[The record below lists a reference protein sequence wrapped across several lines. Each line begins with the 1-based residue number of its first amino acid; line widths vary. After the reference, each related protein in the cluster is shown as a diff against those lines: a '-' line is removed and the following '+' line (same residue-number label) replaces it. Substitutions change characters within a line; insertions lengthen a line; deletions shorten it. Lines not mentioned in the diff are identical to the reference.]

1 MCHHDCVGDE
11 LGRVEVNDAVGKP
24 SRRGGDRTDGVG
36 DCDTLEQRIGE
47 HGRRLPHEDAVGRRC
62 KDPRCPGLA
71 AASRRALQRGP
82 SADQIIEDDHRAVAY
97 LADEELAGDDPAAAP
112 LLAERRRLFT
122 QVRREGSAELLDPLG
137 AADVRRSDANFSLPK
152 QASQVLHKEWQGLE
166 IGPRTGE
173 RVFEGRQIVDVEGNR
188 RAPPQAAIRGAT
200 YELVLVTGSRSC
212 VRRSLQAWQR
222 YEPPP

>member
-1 MCHHDCVGDE
+1 M
-11 LGRVEVNDAVGKP
+11 NK
-24 SRRGGDRTDGVG
+24 
-36 DCDTLEQRIGE
+36 
-47 HGRRLPHEDAVGRRC
+47 AVGRRG
-62 KDPRCPGLA
+62 KDPLRPGLA
-71 AASRRALQRGP
+71 AAPHRGLQRGP
-82 SADQIIEDDHRAVAY
+82 GADQIIEDDHDAIAH
-97 LADEELAGDDPAAAP
+97 LAGEELAGDDPAAAP

-122 QVRREGSAELLDPLG
+122 QIRREGSAELLDPLG

-173 RVFEGRQIVDVEGNR
+173 RVFEGRQIVDIEGNR

-200 YELVLVTGSRSC
+200 YELVTGSRSC